1 MKMNDAEERKKL
13 DAEYAI
19 SLADHEIKKI
29 ERSGKCIADLFPD
42 GSKERYRI
50 EERIAEVIENYRK
63 LKWEEIFKGT
73 DGVADTLKLYAL
85 DEKSKRND
93 IQRMV
98 SAFLKYGRVI

>member
-1 MKMNDAEERKKL
+1 MMQKNEKKL

-19 SLADHEIKKI
+19 ALADHEIKKI

-42 GSKERYRI
+42 GSNERYRV
-50 EERIAEVIENYRK
+50 EKRVEEVIENYRK
-63 LKWEEIFKGT
+63 LKWEEIFKGE
-73 DGVADTLKLYAL
+73 DGVADILKLYAL

-98 SAFLKYGRVI
+98 SAFLKYGRCY